1 MEDKSS
7 FLFSQSGKEIPIERL
22 KSVPGAIRCVACEG
36 KKQRKELSSV
46 REEFSAAYKKIS
58 PAFFEK
64 SEVFLKEA
72 RTAWKHA
79 VEKILSEEAGYSV
92 LSVSRRGGQAHRR
105 NAPAI
110 RDISRILLPRGKE
123 ILSAYAA
130 LFIFSVTS
138 RRSSSLESKRNP
150 RNTNFPEP
158 ESRAESPRS
167 FFGART
173 TTNFTFRE

>member
-58 PAFFEK
+58 PAF
-64 SEVFLKEA
+64 KEA
-72 RTAWKHA
+72 RNAWKHA

-92 LSVSRRGGQAHRR
+92 SLSQEEADKLTEGT
-105 NAPAI
+105 
-110 RDISRILLPRGKE
+110 LLRFE
-123 ILSAYAA
+123 T
-130 LFIFSVTS
+130 F
-138 RRSSSLESKRNP
+138 LE
-150 RNTNFPEP
+150 
-158 ESRAESPRS
+158 
-167 FFGART
+167 FFFLAVKK
-173 TTNFTFRE
+173 F